1 MPQRHPRPGADEAR
15 LVRGLNVRGPSGVM
29 ALVLAETA
37 AGATALLWLSGLWG
51 AVKRGFFVLV
61 TSAALGCALLA
72 TLAASAGQNDAGA
85 EGRAAVLLGLA
96 TSILLSLSL
105 AALILRRSEPGR
117 LFGLVAA
124 LEAAGTLV
132 ALARTVPGSFLPTV
146 VLIATGAAFM
156 GAVTDG
162 LLLGHW
168 YLVDR
173 RLPRDHIKRLALVLL
188 VAVVIEAV
196 AVAVAGFGEA
206 GLPAGFNLFLGIGGV
221 VTWVALGMV
230 LATALVAVLIMVSLR
245 GTQARAVQAATG
257 FFYLAVITA
266 FAAETA
272 AKVRLIA

>member
-1 MPQRHPRPGADEAR
+1 MK
-15 LVRGLNVRGPSGVM
+15 GPSGVM

-37 AGATALLWLSGLWG
+37 AGGSALLWLSGLWG
-51 AVKRGFFVLV
+51 SVKRGFFVLV
-61 TSAALGCALLA
+61 TAVTLGCALLA
-72 TLAASAGQNDAGA
+72 TLAASAGGHDAGA

-96 TSILLSLSL
+96 TSILLAMSLGS
-105 AALILRRSEPGR
+105 LILRRNEPGR

-124 LEAAGTLV
+124 LEAAGMLV

-156 GAVTDG
+156 GAVIDG

-173 RLPRDHIKRLALVLL
+173 RLPRDHIQRLATVLL
-188 VAVVIEAV
+188 IAVAIEAA
-196 AVAVAGFGEA
+196 AVAISGFGEA
-206 GLPAGFNLFLGIGGV
+206 DLPAGFNLFLGIGGV

-230 LATALVAVLIMVSLR
+230 LATALVAVLIVVSLR
-245 GTQARAVQAATG
+245 GTQSRAVQAATG

-272 AKVRLIA
+272 AKVRLLG